1 MKPNRMVACIAS
13 LSMVLTPLAVSAQEV
28 TISRSVLPDLPY
40 TLVYPAAMQAS
51 GGGADP
57 ITLNHP
63 DAPLQCDLT
72 IVAVEDTDWSPETAL
87 SELDDAQIADTWT
100 QMLPGFALE
109 SKGVAQYQNTSALT
123 YEGTSTDSEMGI
135 PLTLVHTETVA
146 NGRGYALDCLYA
158 ADQGEQ
164 ARPIVDFIVTNFST
178 RADANCCVGLEPAVE
193 PDAPAAQ

>member
-13 LSMVLTPLAVSAQEV
+13 LSMVLAPLAVSAQEV

-40 TLVYPAAMQAS
+40 TLIFPAVMQAV

-72 IVAVEDTDWSPETAL
+72 IVAAEATGWTPESAL
-87 SELDDAQIADTWT
+87 ADFDDAEIANSWAE
-100 QMLPGFALE
+100 MLPGFSVE
-109 SKGVAQYQNTSALT
+109 SKGVTQYQNTSALT
-123 YEGTSTDSEMGI
+123 YEGTSTDSEMNI
-135 PLTLVHTETVA
+135 PLTLVHTETV
-146 NGRGYALDCLYA
+146 NSGRGYALDCLYA

-164 ARPIVDFIVTNFST
+164 ARPIVDFIITNFST
-178 RADANCCVGLEPAVE
+178 RADAECCVGLTTSTE
-193 PDAPAAQ
+193 PDAPPVP